1 VRVTAEH
8 DSGSAP
14 WWQTAVVY
22 QIYPRSFAD
31 GNDDGV
37 GDLRGIVDRLEYVE
51 RLGVDAIWLSPIFRS
66 PMADF
71 GYDVADYEGIDPLF
85 GDLTDFEELLAGAHA
100 KGIRVLLDLVPNHT
114 SDEHP
119 WFVESK
125 SSREGPKRDWYIW
138 RDPGP
143 DGLPNNWESFFGGPA
158 WELDE
163 TTGQYYLHLFHR
175 KQPDLNWRNPQVRA
189 AMYEVMRY
197 WLDRGVDGFRIDVLW
212 LLLKDETFADDP
224 GPGQSPLTGPEL
236 VYGRFR
242 PGCEDRPGIQEI
254 VAEMRRVADGYDE
267 RVLIGEIYLPVD
279 RLVRY
284 YGKELTGIHLPFNFG
299 LVTLPTWSATAIRDL
314 VEAYEAALP
323 AGAWPNWVLGNH
335 DQPRITTRV
344 GQERSR
350 AAQMLLLTLRGTP
363 TCYYGDELGMPHSD
377 IPDEVALDPQI
388 ETGRSRDGARTPMQW
403 YAGAGAGF
411 TSASS
416 TPWLPVDP
424 SYATIN
430 VAAQETDPRSSLAFF
445 RRLTHLRRE
454 RAELTV
460 GSISFVDSHHEDVLS
475 YLREWEGSRIL
486 VVLNF
491 GEQTATVDLTEVS
504 TGGLILC
511 ATDMTREGL
520 VELAGMAIQPG
531 QGLVIDIR
539 D

>member
-1 VRVTAEH
+1 
-8 DSGSAP
+8 
-14 WWQTAVVY
+14 
-22 QIYPRSFAD
+22 
-31 GNDDGV
+31 
-37 GDLRGIVDRLEYVE
+37 
-51 RLGVDAIWLSPIFRS
+51 
-66 PMADF
+66 
-71 GYDVADYEGIDPLF
+71 
-85 GDLTDFEELLAGAHA
+85 
-100 KGIRVLLDLVPNHT
+100 
-114 SDEHP
+114 
-119 WFVESK
+119 
-125 SSREGPKRDWYIW
+125 
-138 RDPGP
+138 
-143 DGLPNNWESFFGGPA
+143 
-158 WELDE
+158 
-163 TTGQYYLHLFHR
+163 
-175 KQPDLNWRNPQVRA
+175 
-189 AMYEVMRY
+189 
-197 WLDRGVDGFRIDVLW
+197 
-212 LLLKDETFADDP
+212 
-224 GPGQSPLTGPEL
+224 
-236 VYGRFR
+236 
-242 PGCEDRPGIQEI
+242 
-254 VAEMRRVADGYDE
+254 
-267 RVLIGEIYLPVD
+267 
-279 RLVRY
+279 
-284 YGKELTGIHLPFNFG
+284 
-299 LVTLPTWSATAIRDL
+299 
-314 VEAYEAALP
+314 
-323 AGAWPNWVLGNH
+323 
-335 DQPRITTRV
+335 
-344 GQERSR
+344 
-350 AAQMLLLTLRGTP
+350 MLLLTLRGTP
-363 TCYYGDELGMPHSD
+363 TCYYGDELGMPDSD